1 MASKKFDGQNNY
13 GWGLTFQMT
22 GKTPIIDKEI
32 FNTLAEAEEFANDI
46 YDSAIEGML
55 LKVVSDKE
63 TNNNGVYFVK
73 TIKRKEDDS
82 KAELVKLSEGDL
94 KELKSEILSIIGD
107 VELEENQTLT
117 SLIKGIDE
125 KADSNKSLIGSTKET
140 IDSYTINNKA
150 ISESP
155 VLDTD
160 DLSIVEG
167 YSRLD
172 KPSEFILPGDS
183 LTNAIGKI
191 EIMLANTT
199 LALTAALNDL
209 EKKIGNYTEYDDE
222 GNVVLEGSGIM
233 GKLEKLESR
242 EENQ

>member
-1 MASKKFDGQNNY
+1 M
-13 GWGLTFQMT
+13 
-22 GKTPIIDKEI
+22 
-32 FNTLAEAEEFANDI
+32 
-46 YDSAIEGML
+46 
-55 LKVVSDKE
+55 
-63 TNNNGVYFVK
+63 
-73 TIKRKEDDS
+73 
-82 KAELVKLSEGDL
+82 
-94 KELKSEILSIIGD
+94 
-107 VELEENQTLT
+107 EENQTLT
-117 SLIKGIDE
+117 SLIKDINK
-125 KADSNKSLIGSTKET
+125 KADDNNSLIGSTKET

-160 DLSIVEG
+160 DLSIVED

-199 LALTAALNDL
+199 LALTAAINDL